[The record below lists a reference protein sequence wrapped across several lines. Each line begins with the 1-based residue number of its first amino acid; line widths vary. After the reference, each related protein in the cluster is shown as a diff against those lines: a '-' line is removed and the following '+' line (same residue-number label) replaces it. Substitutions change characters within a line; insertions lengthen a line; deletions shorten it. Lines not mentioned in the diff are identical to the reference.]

1 MHQIPSLGTKP
12 TFKDTLHI
20 SSSAPKT
27 SLSLSSCHQ
36 NSHMSY
42 TKSFSFHHKKCV
54 DSFPENKI
62 QPQNFPSTYT
72 TISSS
77 PAGLLP
83 IPEKEES
90 RPVSRPETPSPLSQH
105 GGSGI
110 NGPLRVTVTPQ
121 SPCSSAHGSPDS
133 T

>member
-42 TKSFSFHHKKCV
+42 TKSFSFHHKNVLTRSLRIK
-54 DSFPENKI
+54 FNHKTFHQHTP
-62 QPQNFPSTYT
+62 
-72 TISSS
+72 
-77 PAGLLP
+77 
-83 IPEKEES
+83 
-90 RPVSRPETPSPLSQH
+90 PSPLVPLVSSQSLKKKKA
-105 GGSGI
+105 GQYPDPKPPPRFPSMTGVEYD
-110 NGPLRVTVTPQ
+110 GPLCATITPQ
-121 SPCSSAHGSPDS
+121 SPCRSAHGPPDS